1 MSKKRPILLY
11 GFYQKHLVGRRHQRT
26 GSVFLR
32 LVQKL
37 SGISRPPWMNQQIR
51 SILLFENL
59 IFLQFRLASLKGER
73 LSLHGGRTR
82 AIMHLVMPR
91 VWSANKISLLLLMWK
106 TMCIR
111 SRDMQAIL
119 ERCFFCLRCI
129 CSTGQGNF
137 PPKWNKGELTHAEW
151 STKGGRH
158 SFSVG

>member
-73 LSLHGGRTR
+73 LSLHGERTCT
-82 AIMHLVMPR
+82 IMHLVMPR

-119 ERCFFCLRCI
+119 ERCFFAFGAYVPQVREI
-129 CSTGQGNF
+129 FHRSGIKRKGNSRTQSAVQ
-137 PPKWNKGELTHAEW
+137 KA
-151 STKGGRH
+151 GGTV
-158 SFSVG
+158 SQ